1 MILTVGDN
9 VAEMLQ
15 PPCQQRIQMGHETLS
30 AFAELVFH
38 SRRNFCEHLATDNA
52 IVFKMA

>member
-15 PPCQQRIQMGHETLS
+15 SPCQQRIQMGHETLS
-30 AFAELVFH
+30 AFAESVFH
-38 SRRNFCEHLATDNA
+38 SWRNFCEHLATDNA